1 MLPYDVLG
9 GAFEEAH
16 STSVIL
22 SKGNMKID
30 SGLDTVL
37 FLMMDVTA
45 PNILLQGFSPS
56 EILLEPITA
65 FLVKGR

>member
-1 MLPYDVLG
+1 
-9 GAFEEAH
+9 
-16 STSVIL
+16 
-22 SKGNMKID
+22 MKID